1 MDKKE
6 LFAKKG
12 FIFDFDGTLV
22 DSMQFW
28 YCDENLAIRG
38 IEGRFNFM
46 KSKYDTVIGPKPG
59 MEDFLESAFEKGIK
73 MSIASLT
80 PEIYSKGCLDRL
92 GIGNKIDF
100 YISTDQVGESKNS
113 PKIYLAC
120 AERFGLNPDE
130 CVVFEDHPHYAGVAR
145 EAGFSVVGIYDEHF
159 GERFE
164 ELKSNSDITIK
175 SYFELL

>member
-1 MDKKE
+1 
-6 LFAKKG
+6 
-12 FIFDFDGTLV
+12 
-22 DSMQFW
+22 MQFW

-38 IEGRFNFM
+38 IEGRFDFM

-59 MEDFLESAFEKGIK
+59 MNDFLEAAFEKGIK

-113 PKIYLAC
+113 PRIYLAC
-120 AERFGLNPDE
+120 AERFGLNPGE